1 MLIKIFLL
9 FFTAVSARLKHTMYK
24 KKRDDY
30 YCDCF
35 RIGYK
40 SIKSRIVFRVVTRH
54 YVSRTKNKYAKAN
67 RIHKSSFVLSI
78 SPII

>member
-1 MLIKIFLL
+1 M
-9 FFTAVSARLKHTMYK
+9 K

-30 YCDCF
+30 YNCDCS

-54 YVSRTKNKYAKAN
+54 YVSHTKNKYAKAN
-67 RIHKSSFVLSI
+67 RIYTCPEHFTDNIERKYFCFALKR
-78 SPII
+78 